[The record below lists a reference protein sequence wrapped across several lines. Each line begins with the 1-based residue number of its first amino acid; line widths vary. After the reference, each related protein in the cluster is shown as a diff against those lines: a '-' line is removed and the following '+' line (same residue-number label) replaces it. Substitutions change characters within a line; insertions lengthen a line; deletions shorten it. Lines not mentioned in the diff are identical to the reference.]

1 MFKDTVE
8 KIRDMVAELDDD
20 LPCSLTVRAFA
31 EDIQKELDELIE
43 FREQLGKNMD
53 ELESQLDARDRRIKV
68 LEDIIEHYR
77 RTVEY
82 NNNAFTKLFND
93 KKELSEEI
101 SKQAELIKKLENEI
115 NYYKESTKRDN
126 DEISKLQ
133 DALKEKDERI
143 KALEP
148 LGAID
153 VYELLKDYRSF
164 NDEIKELREEN
175 ESLKRK
181 ADGWKE
187 NAKRSVATIDYMRN
201 ENDKIEKYVDK
212 LNCDIAQK
220 DEQIEKLN
228 KELAIARVGS
238 QTRMS
243 WDYTIS
249 RDETLKAINEAIKKL
264 SEEN

>member
-1 MFKDTVE
+1 MFKETIGE
-8 KIRDMVAELDDD
+8 IRDKVAELVNA
-20 LPCSLTVRAFA
+20 LPIFCSSDVSAFA
-31 EDIQKELDELIE
+31 EDVQKKLDELVE

-115 NYYKESTKRDN
+115 NYYKESTKHDN

-133 DALKEKDERI
+133 DALKEKDER
-143 KALEP
+143 
-148 LGAID
+148 
-153 VYELLKDYRSF
+153 
-164 NDEIKELREEN
+164 
-175 ESLKRK
+175 
-181 ADGWKE
+181 
-187 NAKRSVATIDYMRN
+187 
-201 ENDKIEKYVDK
+201 
-212 LNCDIAQK
+212 NCDIAQK

-228 KELAIARVGS
+228 KELAIARVSS

-243 WDYTIS
+243 WEYTIS
-249 RDETLKAINEAIKKL
+249 RDEALKAINEAIKKL
-264 SEEN
+264 SEEKNRT

>member
-1 MFKDTVE
+1 MFKETIGE
-8 KIRDMVAELDDD
+8 IRDKVAELVNA
-20 LPCSLTVRAFA
+20 LPIFCSSDVSAFA
-31 EDIQKELDELIE
+31 EDIQKKLDELVE

-153 VYELLKDYRSF
+153 
-164 NDEIKELREEN
+164 
-175 ESLKRK
+175 
-181 ADGWKE
+181 
-187 NAKRSVATIDYMRN
+187 
-201 ENDKIEKYVDK
+201 K
-212 LNCDIAQK
+212 LNCDIARK

-249 RDETLKAINEAIKKL
+249 RDEALKAINEAIKKL
-264 SEEN
+264 SEEKNRT